1 MKPFYDPEK
10 LCSAFLPDAVSNITP
25 YGNGHINDTFLC
37 GNPPK
42 YIIQRINTDIFCN
55 PDALMENIVSITSFL
70 SEKIER
76 AGGDKYRETLTV
88 IPTMDGKN
96 YYRNGENCFRMY
108 RFIDN
113 AVSLDSVEHPTALRY
128 EGEAFGKFQSDLRD
142 FPAEKLHET
151 IPDFHNTPKRV
162 EQLKEAIDKNPAGR
176 LCEVQK
182 EVDFALEYSRY
193 ADRITRET
201 AAGSIPLRVTHNDT
215 KLNNILFDKNTGKA
229 LCVIDLDTVMLGS
242 ALFDFGDALRF
253 GASSGSED
261 EKNLDKIWFDLEKF
275 EQFARGF
282 LSETADFLI
291 EAEIAL
297 MPLSALIMTY
307 ECGIRFLADYING
320 DVYFKTHR
328 EKQNLDRART
338 QLKLVADIK
347 SKLPEMSQII
357 KTIYEDKGALK

>member
-1 MKPFYDPEK
+1 MP
-10 LCSAFLPDAVSNITP
+10 
-25 YGNGHINDTFLC
+25 
-37 GNPPK
+37 
-42 YIIQRINTDIFCN
+42 
-55 PDALMENIVSITSFL
+55 
-70 SEKIER
+70 
-76 AGGDKYRETLTV
+76 
-88 IPTMDGKN
+88 
-96 YYRNGENCFRMY
+96 
-108 RFIDN
+108 
-113 AVSLDSVEHPTALRY
+113 
-128 EGEAFGKFQSDLRD
+128 
-142 FPAEKLHET
+142 
-151 IPDFHNTPKRV
+151 
-162 EQLKEAIDKNPAGR
+162 
-176 LCEVQK
+176 
-182 EVDFALEYSRY
+182 
-193 ADRITRET
+193 
-201 AAGSIPLRVTHNDT
+201 
-215 KLNNILFDKNTGKA
+215 
-229 LCVIDLDTVMLGS
+229 GS